1 MSKRGKWQIVGFTG
15 FLLLVLGI
23 ATGHGLFIYPGAVL
37 LIAVLASGKVA
48 LFG

>member
-1 MSKRGKWQIVGFTG
+1 MSKRSKWQIVGFTG

-23 ATGHGLFIYPGAVL
+23 MVDNGLFTYPGAVL
-37 LIAVLASGKVA
+37 LIAALASGKVA